1 MLLTIPNL
9 LLNKPIMNERNLVSP
24 FTLSGKRELHTLVEN
39 RRAYT
44 LNHCELNI
52 YETYQRSELV
62 PLTFNDLVI
71 TSMLRG
77 KKVMHLF
84 DKPGF
89 DYLPGETVIVPPNI
103 TMKIDFPEA
112 TINQPSQCTALAINH
127 QEITDTLDFLN
138 ENYPRE
144 DKRVWQL
151 NYNQFH
157 FFNNYEL
164 AQLIN
169 KLIRISTGDA
179 LTKDVLANL
188 TLKELLIRIMQMQN
202 LHEISDNLH
211 ELSSDS
217 RFAYVLEYIRIHL
230 SDKLNIDALS
240 QMAFMSKA
248 SFFRAFKHE
257 LGISPVDYIIKE
269 RLQLAKQL
277 MNNPHNS
284 ISEACFKAG
293 FNNLN
298 YFSRAF
304 KKIEGITPSYYKA
317 KLRGGHLN

>member
-1 MLLTIPNL
+1 MNNKNL
-9 LLNKPIMNERNLVSP
+9 LSPINLSH
-24 FTLSGKRELHTLVEN
+24 SKQIQTLVEN
-39 RRAYT
+39 RKAYT
-44 LNHCELNI
+44 LNHCELNVF
-52 YETYQRSELV
+52 ETYQRSEMV
-62 PLTFNDLVI
+62 PLTFSDLVI

-103 TMKIDFPEA
+103 TMRIDFPEA
-112 TINQPSQCTALAINH
+112 TAHQPSQCTALAINQ
-127 QEITDTLDFLN
+127 QEIANTLDFLN

-144 DKRVWQL
+144 DSRTWQL

-202 LHEISDNLH
+202 LHDIQDNLH
-211 ELSSDS
+211 ELSSGS
-217 RFAYVLEYIRIHL
+217 RFAYVLEYIRVHL

-269 RLQLAKQL
+269 RIQLAKQL
-277 MNNPHNS
+277 MNNPNNS

-304 KKIEGITPSYYKA
+304 KKVEGITPSLFKA
-317 KLRGGHLN
+317 RYRAVG

>member
-1 MLLTIPNL
+1 MKFISTMTNKNLLTPL
-9 LLNKPIMNERNLVSP
+9 SLSKGKELMN
-24 FTLSGKRELHTLVEN
+24 LVEN
-39 RRAYT
+39 RKAYT
-44 LNHCELNI
+44 MNHCELNVF
-52 YETYQRSELV
+52 ETYKRSELV
-62 PLTFNDLVI
+62 PLTFSDLVI

-103 TMKIDFPEA
+103 TMTIDFPEA
-112 TINQPSQCTALAINH
+112 TAKQPSQCTALAINNH
-127 QEITDTLDFLN
+127 EILSTVDFLN
-138 ENYPRE
+138 EQYPRE
-144 DKRVWQL
+144 DSKSWQL

-179 LTKDVLANL
+179 LTKDILANL
-188 TLKELLIRIMQMQN
+188 TLKELLVRIMQMQN
-202 LHEISDNLH
+202 LHDMHDNLH
-211 ELSSDS
+211 ELSAGS
-217 RFAYVLEYIRIHL
+217 RFAYVVEYINNHL
-230 SDKLNIDALS
+230 TEKLNIDALS

-248 SFFRAFKHE
+248 SFFRAFRHE

-269 RLQLAKQL
+269 RIQLAKQL
-277 MNNPHNS
+277 MSNPYNS

-304 KKIEGITPSYYKA
+304 KKTEGITPSLFKSYLKIS
-317 KLRGGHLN
+317 HLN

>member
-1 MLLTIPNL
+1 MNNKILLSPL
-9 LLNKPIMNERNLVSP
+9 SLSHGKELNTM
-24 FTLSGKRELHTLVEN
+24 VEN
-39 RRAYT
+39 RKAYT
-44 LNHCELNI
+44 MNHCELNVF
-52 YETYQRSELV
+52 ETFQRSELV
-62 PLTFNDLVI
+62 PLTFSDLVI

-127 QEITDTLDFLN
+127 QEIANTLDFLN

-144 DKRVWQL
+144 DSKIWQL

-211 ELSSDS
+211 ELSSGS
-217 RFAYVLEYIRIHL
+217 RFAYVLEYIRVHL

-304 KKIEGITPSYYKA
+304 KKIEGVTPSYYKV
-317 KLRGGHLN
+317 KVRGGYLN

>member
-1 MLLTIPNL
+1 MNNKILLSPL
-9 LLNKPIMNERNLVSP
+9 SLSHGKELN
-24 FTLSGKRELHTLVEN
+24 TLVEN
-39 RRAYT
+39 RKAYT
-44 LNHCELNI
+44 MNHCELNVF
-52 YETYQRSELV
+52 ETFQRSELV
-62 PLTFNDLVI
+62 PLTFSDLVI

-127 QEITDTLDFLN
+127 QEISNTLDFLN

-144 DKRVWQL
+144 DTKIWQL

-157 FFNNYEL
+157 FFNNHEL

-202 LHEISDNLH
+202 LHEVSDNLH
-211 ELSSDS
+211 ELSSSS
-217 RFAYVLEYIRIHL
+217 RFAYVLEYIRVHL

-277 MNNPHNS
+277 MNNPNNS

>member
-1 MLLTIPNL
+1 MANRNLLTP
-9 LLNKPIMNERNLVSP
+9 
-24 FTLSGKRELHTLVEN
+24 LSLSKGRELMNLVEN
-39 RRAYT
+39 RKAYT
-44 LNHCELNI
+44 MNHCELNI

-62 PLTFNDLVI
+62 PLTFSDLVI

-103 TMKIDFPEA
+103 TMTIDFPEA
-112 TINQPSQCTALAINH
+112 TAHQPSQCTALAIDH
-127 QEITDTLDFLN
+127 KEIISTLDFLN

-144 DKRVWQL
+144 DKNAWQI

-169 KLIRISTGDA
+169 KLIRISTGNEV
-179 LTKDVLANL
+179 TKDILANL
-188 TLKELLIRIMQMQN
+188 TLKELLVRIMQMQN
-202 LHEISDNLH
+202 LHEVHDNLH
-211 ELSSDS
+211 DLAAKS
-217 RFAYVLEYIRIHL
+217 RFAYVLEYINTHL
-230 SDKLNIDALS
+230 TEKLNIDALS
-240 QMAFMSKA
+240 QMAFMSKP

-257 LGISPVDYIIKE
+257 LGISPVDYVIRE
-269 RLQLAKQL
+269 RIQLSKQL
-277 MNNPHNS
+277 MSNPYNS

-304 KKIEGITPSYYKA
+304 KKIEGVTPSLYKLHLKMS
-317 KLRGGHLN
+317 KLN

>member
-1 MLLTIPNL
+1 MNNKTLLSPL
-9 LLNKPIMNERNLVSP
+9 SLSHGKELN
-24 FTLSGKRELHTLVEN
+24 TLVEN
-39 RRAYT
+39 RKAYT
-44 LNHCELNI
+44 MSHCELNVF
-52 YETYQRSELV
+52 ETFQRSELV
-62 PLTFNDLVI
+62 PLTFSDLVI

-127 QEITDTLDFLN
+127 QEITNTLDFLN

-144 DKRVWQL
+144 DNRAWQL

-211 ELSSDS
+211 ELSSSS
-217 RFAYVLEYIRIHL
+217 RFAYVLEYIRVHL
-230 SDKLNIDALS
+230 SEKLNIDSLC

-257 LGISPVDYIIKE
+257 LGISPDDYIIKE

-277 MNNPHNS
+277 MNSPHNS

-304 KKIEGITPSYYKA
+304 KKIEGVTPSYYKA

>member
-1 MLLTIPNL
+1 MNNKTLLSPL
-9 LLNKPIMNERNLVSP
+9 SLSHGKELNAM
-24 FTLSGKRELHTLVEN
+24 VEN
-39 RRAYT
+39 RKAYT
-44 LNHCELNI
+44 MNHCELNVF
-52 YETYQRSELV
+52 ETFQRSELV
-62 PLTFNDLVI
+62 PLTFSDLVI

-127 QEITDTLDFLN
+127 QEIANTLDFLN

-144 DKRVWQL
+144 DNRAWQL

-202 LHEISDNLH
+202 LHEINDNLH
-211 ELSSDS
+211 ELSSSS
-217 RFAYVLEYIRIHL
+217 RFAYVLEYIRVHL
-230 SDKLNIDALS
+230 SEKLNIDSLC

-317 KLRGGHLN
+317 KVRSGSLN

>member
-1 MLLTIPNL
+1 MDQ
-9 LLNKPIMNERNLVSP
+9 
-24 FTLSGKRELHTLVEN
+24 
-39 RRAYT
+39 
-44 LNHCELNI
+44 CELNVF
-52 YETYQRSELV
+52 ETYQRSELV
-62 PLTFNDLVI
+62 PLTFGDLVI

-103 TMKIDFPEA
+103 TMTIDFPEA
-112 TINQPSQCTALAINH
+112 TAKQPSQCTALAINN
-127 QEITDTLDFLN
+127 QEIISTVDFLN
-138 ENYPRE
+138 EKYPRE
-144 DKRVWQL
+144 DNKSWQL

-169 KLIRISTGDA
+169 KLIRISTGDD
-179 LTKDVLANL
+179 LTKDILANL
-188 TLKELLIRIMQMQN
+188 TLKELLVRIMQMQN
-202 LHEISDNLH
+202 LHDMHDNLH
-211 ELSSDS
+211 ELSTGS
-217 RFAYVLEYIRIHL
+217 RFAFVVEYINNHL
-230 SDKLNIDALS
+230 TDKLNIDALS

-269 RLQLAKQL
+269 RIQLAKQL
-277 MNNPHNS
+277 MSNPYNS
-284 ISEACFKAG
+284 VSEACFKAG

-304 KKIEGITPSYYKA
+304 KKTEGITPSTFKSYLKI
-317 KLRGGHLN
+317 RHLN

>member
-1 MLLTIPNL
+1 MTNKNLLTPL
-9 LLNKPIMNERNLVSP
+9 SLSKGKELLN
-24 FTLSGKRELHTLVEN
+24 LVEN
-39 RRAYT
+39 RKAYT
-44 LNHCELNI
+44 MNHCELNVF
-52 YETYQRSELV
+52 ETYQRSELV
-62 PLTFNDLVI
+62 PLTFGDLVI

-103 TMKIDFPEA
+103 TMTIDFPEA
-112 TINQPSQCTALAINH
+112 TAKQPSQCTALAINN
-127 QEITDTLDFLN
+127 QEILSTVDFLN
-138 ENYPRE
+138 EQYPRE
-144 DKRVWQL
+144 DGKSWQL

-169 KLIRISTGDA
+169 KLIRISTGDD
-179 LTKDVLANL
+179 LTKDILANL
-188 TLKELLIRIMQMQN
+188 TLKELLVRIMQMQN
-202 LHEISDNLH
+202 LHDMQDNLH
-211 ELSSDS
+211 ELSTGS
-217 RFAYVLEYIRIHL
+217 RFAYVVEYINNHL
-230 SDKLNIDALS
+230 TEKLNIDALS

-257 LGISPVDYIIKE
+257 LGISPVDYVIKE
-269 RLQLAKQL
+269 RIQLAKQL
-277 MNNPHNS
+277 MSNPYNS

-304 KKIEGITPSYYKA
+304 KKTEGITASLFKSHL
-317 KLRGGHLN
+317 KIRHLN

>member
-1 MLLTIPNL
+1 
-9 LLNKPIMNERNLVSP
+9 
-24 FTLSGKRELHTLVEN
+24 
-39 RRAYT
+39 
-44 LNHCELNI
+44 
-52 YETYQRSELV
+52 
-62 PLTFNDLVI
+62 
-71 TSMLRG
+71 MLRG

-112 TINQPSQCTALAINH
+112 TINQPSQCTALAINY
-127 QEITDTLDFLN
+127 QEIADTLDFLN
-138 ENYPRE
+138 EHYPRE
-144 DKRVWQL
+144 DKRIWQL

-169 KLIRISTGDA
+169 KLIRISAGDA

-202 LHEISDNLH
+202 LNEISDNLH
-211 ELSSDS
+211 ELSSGS
-217 RFAYVLEYIRIHL
+217 RFAYVLEYIRVHL

-248 SFFRAFKHE
+248 SFFRAFRHE

>member
-1 MLLTIPNL
+1 MNNKTLLSPL
-9 LLNKPIMNERNLVSP
+9 SLSHGKELN
-24 FTLSGKRELHTLVEN
+24 TLIEN
-39 RRAYT
+39 RKAYT
-44 LNHCELNI
+44 MNHCELNVF
-52 YETYQRSELV
+52 ETFQRSKLV
-62 PLTFNDLVI
+62 PLTFSDLVI

-127 QEITDTLDFLN
+127 QEIINTLDFLN

-144 DKRVWQL
+144 DNRSWQL

-202 LHEISDNLH
+202 LQEIGDNLH
-211 ELSSDS
+211 ELSSGS
-217 RFAYVLEYIRIHL
+217 RFAYVLEYIRVHL

-304 KKIEGITPSYYKA
+304 KKTEGITPSYYKA
-317 KLRGGHLN
+317 KFRGGHLN

>member
-1 MLLTIPNL
+1 
-9 LLNKPIMNERNLVSP
+9 MN
-24 FTLSGKRELHTLVEN
+24 LVEN
-39 RRAYT
+39 RKAYT
-44 LNHCELNI
+44 MNHCELNI
-52 YETYQRSELV
+52 FETYQRSELV

-103 TMKIDFPEA
+103 TMTIDFPEA
-112 TINQPSQCTALAINH
+112 TALQPSQCTALAIAH
-127 QEITDTLDFLN
+127 AEITSTIDFLN
-138 ENYPRE
+138 DSYPRE
-144 DKRVWQL
+144 DNKAWQL

-179 LTKDVLANL
+179 LTKDILAGL
-188 TLKELLIRIMQMQN
+188 TLKELLVRIMQMQN
-202 LHEISDNLH
+202 LHEVSESTSLPDGN
-211 ELSSDS
+211 S
-217 RFAYVLEYIRIHL
+217 RFAYVVDYINNHITGKL
-230 SDKLNIDALS
+230 SIDTLS
-240 QMAFMSKA
+240 QIAFMSKA

-257 LGISPVDYIIKE
+257 MGISPVDYIIKQ
-269 RLQLAKQL
+269 RVIFAKQL
-277 MNNPHNS
+277 MSNPYNS
-284 ISEACFKAG
+284 VSEACFKAG

-298 YFSRAF
+298 YFSRTF
-304 KKIEGITPSYYKA
+304 KKLEGITPSTYKA
-317 KLRGGHLN
+317 QIHAIKFN

>member
-1 MLLTIPNL
+1 MPNRNL
-9 LLNKPIMNERNLVSP
+9 LSP
-24 FTLSGKRELHTLVEN
+24 LSLSNGKELHTLVEN
-39 RRAYT
+39 RKAYT
-44 LNHCELNI
+44 MNHCELNVF
-52 YETYQRSELV
+52 ETFQRSELV
-62 PLTFNDLVI
+62 PLTFSDLVI

-103 TMKIDFPEA
+103 TMTIDFPEA
-112 TINQPSQCTALAINH
+112 SASQPSQCTALAINQ
-127 QEITDTLDFLN
+127 QEILDTLDFLN
-138 ENYPRE
+138 QNYPRE
-144 DKRVWQL
+144 DSRAWQL

-202 LHEISDNLH
+202 FHEVKDSAH
-211 ELSSDS
+211 ELAAGN
-217 RFAYVLEYIRIHL
+217 RFAYVLEYIKNNLTSKL
-230 SDKLNIDALS
+230 SIDALCR
-240 QMAFMSKA
+240 MAFMSKA

-257 LGISPVDYIIKE
+257 MGISPVDYIIKE
-269 RLQLAKQL
+269 RLQFAKQL
-277 MNNPHNS
+277 MNNPYNS

-304 KKIEGITPSYYKA
+304 HKVEGITPSQY
-317 KLRGGHLN
+317 KLRVKLTALN